1 MSKSLVIVESPA
13 KAKTIEKYLGKGFEV
28 RASIGHIMDLPK
40 NDIGVELKN
49 RTFEPELIVSP
60 GKEKVV
66 EQLKKLGLQ
75 ADEIFLAPDPDR
87 EGEAIAYHLALQ
99 LGTTAKERKKI
110 RRVTFN
116 EITKK
121 AVQEAFKH
129 ARDVDQNLVDAQQTR
144 RVLDRLV
151 GYQISPL
158 LWDKVRRGLSAGRVQ
173 TVAVR
178 LIVEREREIGAFVPV
193 EYWPIDAILQFKPAG
208 SSAAEPTLL
217 IARFIGIDGE
227 PARVPSG
234 TDKDGKEQFIANA
247 VPDQQTAAKV
257 IEGATKADWS
267 VRSFEKRERKKNP
280 YGPFTTS
287 TLQQQ
292 AAGRLGFNVRRT
304 MGVAQRLYEGIDLG
318 AEGTTGLITYMR
330 TDSPRVSPDAIQA
343 AREWIGKLGS
353 KYLPATPIFY
363 KGKKD
368 AQDAHEAIRPT
379 DPGRTPES
387 IARYLLPEQ
396 LKLYRLIWQRF
407 VASQMMPAIYDV
419 TTIEIDAVSDRV
431 YNFRTTGSVLKF
443 DGYLRVYGAD
453 DEDEDRLPE
462 IPKGARLPLA
472 TPDQLKKLAVEAR
485 KAKLEQVRKKYNLD
499 VAKIE
504 ARNEKA
510 DARDETEPIPEFVE
524 PEIPLDVRPAVN
536 GVQKFTEPPPRFN
549 EASLVKELEERGVG
563 RPSTYASIINTIQ
576 DREYVI
582 KISGRFY
589 PTEIGIVVCDL
600 LVKNFPYIFDIAYTA
615 KLEQEL
621 DDIEE
626 GKEKWTDLM
635 NGFYDHFEEELVDA
649 EKNMESIKRM
659 EEQTNEICDK
669 CGSPLVLKWGKFGSF
684 YSCSNFSKK
693 PPVTVAMGPWKKDSK
708 AVTKKITAALD
719 FPMTV
724 RASVEDTNV
733 YAKEVADVKQLV
745 AAIEAAVDESATKG
759 KKIYVEQVSCDFT
772 KENTAGKPDL
782 NTPEAQE
789 AGEQEE
795 YCDNCGRVMILK
807 RGLFGPFMSCPGYN
821 EDPPCKTIR
830 KLSQKQQQKQNAPQ
844 PTGEQC
850 PVCGKPLVLRQG
862 SYGEFVSCSGYPKCK
877 YVKQNLI
884 EGMKC
889 PKCGTGDLAERKARR
904 GNIFWGCTNYP
915 KCDFTSNLKPV
926 AKKCPEC
933 GSPYLVEKTLR
944 SGVYLECPNK
954 KRGGED
960 EAAVKRAAARKAPA
974 NGAKKVVE
982 PVGAAEAACSY
993 SKRIGDAPPPPT
1005 AETHGPVV
1013 EKKGGKRELQPA

>member
-1 MSKSLVIVESPA
+1 MAMSKSLVIVESPA
-13 KAKTIEKYLGKGFEV
+13 KAKTIEKYLGKGFDV
-28 RASIGHIMDLPK
+28 LASVGHIMDLPK
-40 NDIGVELKN
+40 NEIGVELEH
-49 RTFEPELIVSP
+49 RTFEPTLIVSP

-66 EQLKKLGLQ
+66 AQLKKAAAN

-99 LGTTAKERKKI
+99 LGTSAKERKKI

-116 EITKK
+116 EITKR

-129 ARDVDQNLVDAQQTR
+129 ARDVDQDLVDAQQTR

-178 LIVEREREIGAFVPV
+178 LIVEREREISGFKPV
-193 EYWPIDAILQFKPAG
+193 EYWPIDAILQFKAAG
-208 SSAAEPTLL
+208 GSGAEPTLL
-217 IARFIGIDGE
+217 TARFIGIDGQ
-227 PARVPSG
+227 PARVPNG
-234 TDKDGKEQFIANA
+234 KDKDGKDQFIANA
-247 VPDQQTAAKV
+247 VPDESTALKIV
-257 IEGATKADWS
+257 EGATKAVWT
-267 VRSFEKRERKKNP
+267 VRFFEKKERKRFAQA
-280 YGPFTTS
+280 PFTTS

-292 AAGRLGFNVRRT
+292 AAARLGFNVRRT

-330 TDSPRVSPDAIQA
+330 TDSPRVAPEAIAA
-343 AREWIGKLGS
+343 AREWIGKLGPQ
-353 KYLPATPIFY
+353 YLPTSPIDY
-363 KGKKD
+363 KGKKA

-379 DPGRTPES
+379 DPSRTPES
-387 IARYLLPEQ
+387 IARFLTPEQ
-396 LKLYRLIWQRF
+396 LKLYRLVWQRF
-407 VASQMMPAIYDV
+407 VASQMTPAIFDV
-419 TTIEIDAVSDRV
+419 STIEIDAVSDRT
-431 YNFRTTGSVLKF
+431 YNFRITGSVLKF
-443 DGYLRVYGAD
+443 DGFLRVYGAD
-453 DEDEDRLPE
+453 DDEDDRLPE

-472 TPDQLKKLAVEAR
+472 TPDQLKKLAIEAR
-485 KAKLEQVRKKYNLD
+485 KAKLEQARKKYNLE

-504 ARNEKA
+504 ARNEKVGS
-510 DARDETEPIPEFVE
+510 ESEMEPIPEFVE
-524 PEIPLDVRPAVN
+524 PEIQLEVRPSAVN
-536 GVQKFTEPPPRFN
+536 AVQKFTEPPPRFN

-576 DREYVI
+576 DREYVT

-589 PTEIGIVVCDL
+589 PTEIGMVVCDL

-615 KLEQEL
+615 KLEEEL

-635 NGFYDHFEEELVDA
+635 NGFYDHFVDELKIA
-649 EKNMESIKRM
+649 GENMESVKRM
-659 EEQTNEICDK
+659 EIVTGEKCEL
-669 CGSPLVLKWGKFGSF
+669 CGSPLVLRWGKFGTF
-684 YSCSNFSKK
+684 FSCSAYN
-693 PPVTVAMGPWKKDSK
+693 KKDK
-708 AVTKKITAALD
+708 
-719 FPMTV
+719 
-724 RASVEDTNV
+724 N
-733 YAKEVADVKQLV
+733 
-745 AAIEAAVDESATKG
+745 
-759 KKIYVEQVSCDFT
+759 SCTFT

-782 NTPEAQE
+782 NTPEVQE
-789 AGEQEE
+789 AGETEE
-795 YCDNCGRVMILK
+795 YCDNCGRVMVLK

-830 KLSQKQQQKQNAPQ
+830 KLSQKLQQKQSVAK
-844 PTGEQC
+844 PTGEDC

-862 SYGEFVSCSGYPKCK
+862 TYGEFVSCSGYPKCK

-915 KCDFTSNLKPV
+915 KCDFTSNYKPV

-933 GSPYLVEKTLR
+933 GSPYLVEKTLK
-944 SGVYLECPNK
+944 SGIYLECPNK
-954 KRGGED
+954 KKGAEE
-960 EAAVKRAAARKAPA
+960 EAKPKK
-974 NGAKKVVE
+974 GAKKAAA
-982 PVGAAEAACSY
+982 PVDGAAVVCSY
-993 SKRIGDAPPPPT
+993 SKRIGNAPPPPT
-1005 AETHGPVV
+1005 VETHGPVV
-1013 EKKGGKRELQPA
+1013 EKRGEKKELQPA